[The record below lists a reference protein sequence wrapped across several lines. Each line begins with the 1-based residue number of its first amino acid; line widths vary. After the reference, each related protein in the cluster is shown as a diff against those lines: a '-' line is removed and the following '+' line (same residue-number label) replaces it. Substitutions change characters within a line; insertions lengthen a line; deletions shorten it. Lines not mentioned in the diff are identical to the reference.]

1 MLKRHARLATNSNW
15 NIVHI
20 SFGNC
25 GNFSNRNDN
34 KSSVENINNIKPN
47 DSRDNLCAWYSYIQS
62 VINSNEHNISN
73 DQLRGPNSN
82 T

>member
-25 GNFSNRNDN
+25 VNFSNGNDN

-47 DSRDNLCAWYSYIQS
+47 DSRDNLCAWY
-62 VINSNEHNISN
+62 
-73 DQLRGPNSN
+73 
-82 T
+82 